1 MQLHKSDNSK
11 VEFNFWA
18 MPRSIEFNEE
28 EVLRN
33 AMLLFWEKGYYDTSI
48 KDLIQAL
55 GISNAS
61 IYNSFG
67 GKKQLFNRA
76 LAYYRETNFQGLR
89 HFIQSQKDV
98 SKGLT
103 MFFEKI
109 IQDDKNDEDCKGC
122 FIVNTSTELIP
133 TDPAIQIVIEKYREK
148 IEKLFYDFLQMGV
161 ETGQIAKTK
170 DIKVISRLLY
180 TFMTGLRVL
189 GKSKPSPSAA
199 MASVKAV
206 LSLLD

>member
-1 MQLHKSDNSK
+1 
-11 VEFNFWA
+11 
-18 MPRSIEFNEE
+18 MPRSIEFDEE
-28 EVLRN
+28 EVLKK
-33 AMLLFWEKGYYDTSI
+33 AMTLFWEKGYYDTSI

-76 LAYYRETNFQGLR
+76 LDYYRETNFQGLSD
-89 HFIQSQKDV
+89 FIRSQKEV
-98 SKGLT
+98 KQGLI
-103 MFFEKI
+103 MIFNKI
-109 IQDDKNDEDCKGC
+109 IQDDKNDPDCKGC

-133 TDPAIQIVIEKYREK
+133 ADPAIQGVVDAHKERIEKV
-148 IEKLFYDFLQMGV
+148 FYDFLLRGV
-161 ETGQIAKTK
+161 KEGQIAETK
-170 DIKVISRLLY
+170 DIQVISRLLY
-180 TFMTGLRVL
+180 TLMTGLRVL
-189 GKSKPSPSAA
+189 GKSKPSPEEA